1 MRFTLKTLALALIV
15 ALLCVPAAFAK
26 GKPSWAGGGSNGQGH
41 GKPTWAG
48 HGKPDWAGKADAK
61 KAKHEKQHGAQSV
74 DTADLT
80 LDDLN
85 PAWYCKTI
93 ESMLDQQDADAV
105 AGDAEAGDFSSFDSE
120 FGTNDNKRNSFGKCV
135 SRRTHGEDLSGV
147 LGDEQDQSSCDQ
159 PANDGSEDAAAEEGA
174 QDAAAADDPA
184 ADDPAA
190 DDPAADDPAADD
202 PAADDP
208 ADDGSDDQAD
218 EAADCQT
225 EDAAGEEDQAEQD
238 GQVEAPEAAAFA
250 RALVS
255 FLRL

>member
-184 ADDPAA
+184 ADDPA
-190 DDPAADDPAADD
+190 
-202 PAADDP
+202 
-208 ADDGSDDQAD
+208 DDGSDDQAD